1 METLATPVCQQ
12 DMSLVSVPIFLK
24 TRANSAFPLGQ
35 QMVHRLLHFPPPP
48 GYSDSIDS
56 PLQLPGIDPFLPEGA
71 DPDAAKQLTSVY
83 RAHCL
88 NAIENFRFCKSSE
101 FFDSYKSF
109 CGLLTV
115 PGLRLL
121 GYPSIAEWIKHCDW
135 LKYQKMMPILEKAI
149 LAQVP
154 SKVMNHFDVIRVHLC
169 DRICEYF
176 QNQPDFIKE
185 AMLGPATIFTSL
197 LQRMLRVHRSALGV
211 ASALDGDAERTQL
224 WIDWVTLVD
233 PLYIVQSS
241 IMKVGHKRVVY
252 MMAHEFREILSPV
265 EISDLNLRGSIF
277 DPAYQE
283 PLAAALK
290 HSRPF
295 VDTSLGFVDRLTRF
309 LSSLPS
315 RFPGVDAKYLLHY
328 VDLVG
333 NSISRNLT
341 MNGAESLSTWW
352 RIKVF
357 LDEMSYW
364 LAEQGGFVGFGPES
378 MRAPFSPITQHF
390 FHGGNGGFGYDDTNG
405 DFTQPRPRTAASH
418 AADSQSRFG
427 SEDVGNGVT
436 SGGSHSHN
444 QHSKREEH
452 NVPATNTDHIETHP
466 NHGRNTVQD
475 YQAKSRPLR
484 PRSESTILGT
494 PGRNSF
500 GHDANLD
507 HDDSGIGLGLDD
519 DFGMGKYNGFVDTVQ
534 GSDPAD
540 VVVC

>member
-1 METLATPVCQQ
+1 MPTSVSNQ

-24 TRANSAFPLGQ
+24 TRANGGFPLSQ
-35 QMVHRLLHFPPPP
+35 QMVNRLLHFPSPM
-48 GYSDSIDS
+48 GYSNAMDGPLKLPSID
-56 PLQLPGIDPFLPEGA
+56 PYLPEGA

-88 NAIENFRFCKSSE
+88 NAIENFRFCKSNE
-101 FFDSYKSF
+101 FFDSYKSL

-121 GYPSIAEWIKHCDW
+121 GYASIAEWIKQCDW

-154 SKVMNHFDVIRVHLC
+154 SKVMSHFDTIRVHLC
-169 DRICEYF
+169 DRISDYF

-197 LQRMLRVHRSALGV
+197 LQRMLRVHRSALDV
-211 ASALDGDAERTQL
+211 ASALESDANRGQL
-224 WIDWVTLVD
+224 WSDWVTLVD
-233 PLYIVQSS
+233 PLYIVQTS

-252 MMAHEFREILSPV
+252 MMAHEFREILSSV
-265 EISDLNLRGSIF
+265 QLADLNIGGTIF
-277 DPAYQE
+277 DPYYQDS
-283 PLAAALK
+283 LAATLK
-290 HSRPF
+290 HPRPV
-295 VDTSLGFVDRLTRF
+295 VDLSLGYVDRLTRF

-364 LAEQGGFVGFGPES
+364 LAEKGGFLVFGPES
-378 MRAPFSPITQHF
+378 MGVPFSPTAQHF
-390 FHGGNGGFGYDDTNG
+390 FHGGNGSFDFDDGN
-405 DFTQPRPRTAASH
+405 DDLAQSRPR
-418 AADSQSRFG
+418 AADVDARSRFG
-427 SEDVGNGVT
+427 SEDVTN
-436 SGGSHSHN
+436 GGSRNHNRDIQREHSITAAITNHL
-444 QHSKREEH
+444 QDHPGH
-452 NVPATNTDHIETHP
+452 HHQGNVVRHD
-466 NHGRNTVQD
+466 
-475 YQAKSRPLR
+475 QAKGQSQSQSHR

-494 PGRNSF
+494 PSRNSF
-500 GHDANLD
+500 GHDQ
-507 HDDSGIGLGLDD
+507 DDSGIGMGLDE
-519 DFGMGKYNGFVDTVQ
+519 DFGMEKYNGFVDTVH